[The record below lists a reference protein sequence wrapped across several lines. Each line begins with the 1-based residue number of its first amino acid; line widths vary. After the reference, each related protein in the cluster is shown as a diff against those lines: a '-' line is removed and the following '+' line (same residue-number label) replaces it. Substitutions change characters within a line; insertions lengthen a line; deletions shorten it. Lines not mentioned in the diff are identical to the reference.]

1 MQLSTIINGFCE
13 LATTRRSK
21 LRLHIFFDAASSMR
35 ENFVYAWQQMR
46 KWVYR
51 CDLLGRRMSRI
62 RTNDFAMPILEAL

>member
-1 MQLSTIINGFCE
+1 
-13 LATTRRSK
+13 
-21 LRLHIFFDAASSMR
+21 MR

-62 RTNDFAMPILEAL
+62 RTIDHILLYTFFRRLTNRRICVSRRQLLTN